1 MIDAATVVWLVE
13 GDQQTAPSEDAARAL
28 EAWGKEHGV
37 KLAPPTTEGAPVLPI
52 DWTAGETV
60 EQGIARARDAL
71 AALDFDAAEREL
83 TRAEA
88 VLREHPELPQAA
100 WLLAEVERAW
110 SVRWLRSNAD
120 GASAPAAGRSKSE
133 NEARAKR
140 AWQRAAG
147 LDGGRAA
154 GLGETAF
161 EPGGTITATIRLAGH
176 GGGTLRLDGKSI
188 APGEV
193 KSSEGEHALAI
204 VGPEPGAGATWAAWV
219 SLAQGIEVKV
229 ETPEAPA
236 CSRDEMDRAR
246 LEHETIRA
254 AGVRCGAWIAAVAE
268 ADGVI
273 RVATCQGETCAPL
286 VEWRSSAIMTIAP
299 VVILSES
306 RRWPKWAT
314 WALAG
319 VGVAGAAVGVAAA
332 AGAFKSSPPQQET
345 QFVNG
350 GLQVH
355 SF

>member
-13 GDQQTAPSEDAARAL
+13 GDEQTAPSEDAARAL

-110 SVRWLRSNAD
+110 SVRGCGVTPTARPRRPQGDRSQRTRRARSGRGSARRGSTA
-120 GASAPAAGRSKSE
+120 GARRGSARPRSS
-133 NEARAKR
+133 
-140 AWQRAAG
+140 
-147 LDGGRAA
+147 
-154 GLGETAF
+154 
-161 EPGGTITATIRLAGH
+161 PGGLLTATIRLAGH
-176 GGGTLRLDGKSI
+176 GAGTLRLDGKSI

-204 VGPEPGAGATWAAWV
+204 VGPEPGAGATWA
-219 SLAQGIEVKV
+219 GG
-229 ETPEAPA
+229 
-236 CSRDEMDRAR
+236 CRSRRGLESRWRRRRLLRAR
-246 LEHETIRA
+246 ATRWIAHGWSTRRIGRRGCA
-254 AGVRCGAWIAAVAE
+254 AGRGSAAVAE

-273 RVATCQGETCAPL
+273 RVATCQGETCA
-286 VEWRSSAIMTIAP
+286 RSS
-299 VVILSES
+299 S
-306 RRWPKWAT
+306 
-314 WALAG
+314 
-319 VGVAGAAVGVAAA
+319 
-332 AGAFKSSPPQQET
+332 
-345 QFVNG
+345 G
-350 GLQVH
+350 GRAR
-355 SF
+355 S